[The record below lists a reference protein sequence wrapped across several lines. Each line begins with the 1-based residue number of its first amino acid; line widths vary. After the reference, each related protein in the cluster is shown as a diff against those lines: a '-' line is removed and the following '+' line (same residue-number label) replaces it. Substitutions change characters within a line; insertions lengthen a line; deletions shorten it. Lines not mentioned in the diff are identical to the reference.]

1 MFLIS
6 QMAREQ
12 VNNLSI
18 DFHFSIYYHKFTN
31 YKLFLGVAGVMMY
44 VGPFE
49 VDFCAPNGVRELAV
63 VDSSHNIVFLRIF
76 GECAR
81 SYGDQLLL
89 AEPNNTILMAHNM
102 EVDHASSKTYFLFI
116 YLIY

>member
-31 YKLFLGVAGVMMY
+31 YKIVLRCGRRHDV

-81 SYGDQLLL
+81 SYGDQL
-89 AEPNNTILMAHNM
+89 ILQARR
-102 EVDHASSKTYFLFI
+102 VCASACMHVLHG
-116 YLIY
+116 